1 MDTIGR
7 LSEDSSSPIHYS
19 NETKGGSKPPMSFA
33 GLLPGSQTSGGE
45 VSMQTNPDD
54 PSSSKSHKSK
64 KKKKKNKHKH
74 KHKHKHD
81 KPERDRES
89 SDRPKDAGGHY
100 SSETSTV
107 NSPIVKLDPP
117 SSPEFE
123 II

>member
-1 MDTIGR
+1 MNTNSTFSESRGDT
-7 LSEDSSSPIHYS
+7 
-19 NETKGGSKPPMSFA
+19 KPPMSFA
-33 GLLPGSQTSGGE
+33 GLLPGSQPSGGE
-45 VSMQTNPDD
+45 TSAVPVNPDD
-54 PSSSKSHKSK
+54 PSSSKSHKAK

-81 KPERDRES
+81 KSDRDRDKES
-89 SDRPKDAGGHY
+89 SDRPKEAPGHY

-107 NSPIVKLDPP
+107 NSPVVKLDPP